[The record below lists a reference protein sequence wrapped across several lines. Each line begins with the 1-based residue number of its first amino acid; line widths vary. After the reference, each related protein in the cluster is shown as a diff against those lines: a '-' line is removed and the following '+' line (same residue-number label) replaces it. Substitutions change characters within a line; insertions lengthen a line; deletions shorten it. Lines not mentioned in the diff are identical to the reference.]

1 MAIFTSSKSAKFQ
14 YDLPVVVSSQIVGAV
29 GVDWVTSNQGGQIT
43 KTDLH
48 NTGLSQLSLR
58 RLFELRNYAPRHR

>member
-29 GVDWVTSNQGGQIT
+29 GVGGVTSQQDEQIAEA
-43 KTDLH
+43 
-48 NTGLSQLSLR
+48 GL
-58 RLFELRNYAPRHR
+58 RHAGLAQ

>member
-48 NTGLSQLSLR
+48 NTGLS
-58 RLFELRNYAPRHR
+58 